1 MNHRVS
7 WGMGP
12 GMGWIPDV
20 PNVRD
25 YTASH
30 PGVRPLLA
38 KTRLTES
45 LAAPPAL
52 PAKVDLRA
60 WCPPIVDQQNLG
72 SCTANA
78 AAALIGYF
86 EKKALG
92 HTISVSRL
100 FIYKA
105 TRDLAGTKGDSGAYL
120 RTTMAALA
128 VFGAPPEDYWP
139 YDGSPETSNKR
150 FDLEPSA
157 FCYAFARN
165 FSTVKY
171 VRLDPVNATPEQ
183 VLGNIRNYLAAGLP
197 SMFGFPAYDEYLNA
211 GADGKVPFPGPASQL
226 DGGHANVAVG
236 YDDHLAIGPDTGA
249 LLVRNSWGT
258 GWGMHGYGW
267 LPYKYVTQNLAV
279 DWWTAIKQS
288 WVDTGQ
294 FG

>member
-1 MNHRVS
+1 MNQRILR
-7 WGMGP
+7 

-20 PNVRD
+20 PSVRD

-30 PGVRPLLA
+30 PEVRPLLA

-52 PAKVDLRA
+52 PAKVDLRGQF
-60 WCPPIVDQQNLG
+60 PPIVDQQNLG
-72 SCTANA
+72 ACTANA
-78 AAALIGYF
+78 AAALIAYF

-92 HTISVSRL
+92 HSISASRL

-105 TRDLAGTKGDSGAYL
+105 TRNLTGSTGDSGAYL
-120 RTTMAALA
+120 RTTMEALA

-139 YDGSPETSNKR
+139 YDGGPESSNKR

-165 FSTVKY
+165 FAALKY
-171 VRLDPVNATPEQ
+171 VRLDPVTDTPAQ
-183 VLGNIRNYLAAGLP
+183 ALGNIRGALAAGLP
-197 SMFGFPAYDEYLNA
+197 SIFGFPVYDEYMNA
-211 GADGKVPFPGPASQL
+211 GPDGKVAFPAPTSQL
-226 DGGHANVAVG
+226 QGGHANAAVG
-236 YDDHLAIGPDTGA
+236 YDDNLAIGADTGA
-249 LLVRNSWGT
+249 LLVRNSWGA

-279 DWWTAIKQS
+279 DWWTVVKQS
-288 WVDTGQ
+288 WLDTGQ
-294 FG
+294 FA